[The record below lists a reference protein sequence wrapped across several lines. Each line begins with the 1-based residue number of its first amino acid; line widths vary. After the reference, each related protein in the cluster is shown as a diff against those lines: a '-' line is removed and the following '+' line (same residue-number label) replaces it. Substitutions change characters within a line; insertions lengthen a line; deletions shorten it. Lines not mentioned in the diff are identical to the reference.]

1 MGRLID
7 ADKLAKDI
15 NDLSTHP
22 LNEWDTMGVLMR
34 IDKQPTVDAEPVRH
48 GRWVELEHAY
58 ECSFCG
64 VIRHK
69 GVTGYYAYCPNCGS
83 KMDKEEEDEAD

>member
-48 GRWVELEHAY
+48 GRWVELEHA
-58 ECSFCG
+58 
-64 VIRHK
+64 
-69 GVTGYYAYCPNCGS
+69 
-83 KMDKEEEDEAD
+83 